1 MKALIIIWLLF
12 SPVLALGQVPA
23 VSIKA
28 SLEKIRA
35 QLMAEATK
43 RHYEV
48 KENTE
53 TKLVIQGK
61 SEKRAEW
68 KYGLILTRVGS
79 IPDQRIVYRFTTQNE
94 IVTIEATTELVAGEA
109 TGKFEKGEKALKKQ
123 LAALKKKLEQAEGT
137 R

>member
-1 MKALIIIWLLF
+1 MKALIIILLLF
-12 SPVLALGQVPA
+12 SPALAQVPA

-35 QLMAEATK
+35 ELLAEASK
-43 RHYEV
+43 RQYEV

-68 KYGLILTRVGS
+68 KYGLILTRIGS
-79 IPDQRIVYRFTTQNE
+79 IPDQRIAYRFTPQDETSPSKPPPNS
-94 IVTIEATTELVAGEA
+94 
-109 TGKFEKGEKALKKQ
+109 
-123 LAALKKKLEQAEGT
+123 
-137 R
+137 